1 MNEIIRAIE
10 ERSSTR
16 GFTPEQL
23 TEEELKVIENA
34 ALASPT
40 AVNRQEW
47 CFPFVG
53 KDMIA
58 EVEKAQLELSLKNAD
73 EETRKR
79 LESRNMKVLYNAPLM
94 VVISVDKNFG
104 WSKVDA
110 GIAVENIAL
119 AAQGLGLGSVIIGC
133 IGAIFESEKK
143 DYFEKLLKFPENYE
157 FAVAIVLGHKAV
169 EKTPHEKKPEKII
182 RLF

>member
-16 GFTPEQL
+16 GYTPEML
-23 TEEELKVIENA
+23 TEEEIKVIENA

-40 AVNRQEW
+40 AINRQEW
-47 CFPFVG
+47 CFTLIG
-53 KDMIA
+53 KDIID
-58 EVEKAQLELSLKNAD
+58 ELEKTQLALSLKNAD
-73 EETRKR
+73 EETKKR
-79 LESRNMKVLYNAPLM
+79 LESRGMKVLYNAPFM
-94 VVISVDKNFG
+94 VVISVDKSFG

-133 IGAIFESEKK
+133 IGAIFQSEEKER
-143 DYFEKLLKFPENYE
+143 FEKLLKFPEGYE
-157 FAVAIVLGHKAV
+157 FAVAIAIGHKAT
-169 EKTPHEKKPEKII
+169 EKAPHEKKPEKIV

>member
-16 GFTPEQL
+16 GFTAQEL
-23 TEEELKVIENA
+23 TEEEIKVIENA
-34 ALASPT
+34 ALAAPS
-40 AVNRQEW
+40 AINRQEW
-47 CFPFVG
+47 CFHLIG
-53 KDMIA
+53 KDLID
-58 EVEKAQLELSLKNAD
+58 ELEKAQLKLSLKNAD
-73 EETRKR
+73 EETKKR
-79 LESRNMKVLYNAPLM
+79 LESRGMKVLYNAPLM
-94 VVISVDKNFG
+94 VIISADKNFG

-133 IGAIFESEKK
+133 VAAIFESEEKER
-143 DYFEKLLKFPENYE
+143 YEKLLKFPEGYE
-157 FAVAIVLGHKAV
+157 FAIGIVIGHKAT
-169 EKTPHEKKPEKII
+169 EKAPHEKKPEKII